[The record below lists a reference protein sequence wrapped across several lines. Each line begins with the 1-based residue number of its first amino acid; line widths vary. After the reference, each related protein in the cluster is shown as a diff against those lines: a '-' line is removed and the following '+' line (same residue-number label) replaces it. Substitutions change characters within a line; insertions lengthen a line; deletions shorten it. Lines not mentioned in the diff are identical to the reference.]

1 MALFF
6 NQRKTRG
13 FNYIPRNYDPAQEA
27 REERKKEVLGTRYK
41 ASSETDNPEKE
52 YVPGSYLREHI
63 QARRSDRQGEII
75 KRRKRAAMPIL
86 VVLAALAVLLFVG
99 WMLYFK

>member
-6 NQRKTRG
+6 NQRKARG

-27 REERKKEVLGTRYK
+27 REERKKVVLGTRYK
-41 ASSETDNPEKE
+41 APGEADKPEGE
-52 YVPGSYLREHI
+52 YVPGSILREHI
-63 QARRSDRQGEII
+63 QARRSDRQGELI
-75 KRRKRAAMPIL
+75 KRRRRTAMPIM
-86 VVLAALAVLLFVG
+86 VVLVALAVLLFVA

>member
-27 REERKKEVLGTRYK
+27 RELRKKEVLGTRYK
-41 ASSETDNPEKE
+41 APGESELPEKE
-52 YVPGSYLREHI
+52 YVPGSFLREHI
-63 QARRSDRQGEII
+63 QARRDDRRGEII
-75 KRRKRAAMPIL
+75 KRRKLTAMPMLL
-86 VVLAALAVLLFVG
+86 VLVALAVLLFVV
-99 WMLYFK
+99 WVMYFK